1 MQGYN
6 FAKMKEKDIVL
17 SSFEEIKKGDF
28 VGITQTQNPKNRPF
42 SVIIHSIRTGKQ
54 LRNNVAFLRSQFD
67 KEKQQALKLKLP
79 HFTPSGIFSVR
90 NDSGLQEFSGLLHFD
105 LDKLEDVEKTKL
117 MLIDKL
123 GDYLHAMFTSPRGNG
138 LKVFFVTSND
148 ITHRKATFEMLSKFF
163 TKNNLKIDAACK
175 DVARTCFY
183 SHDPEAYYNEFSKPI
198 IPPNMSDIETF
209 ELLINAIP
217 RQHNISFNGGNRNN
231 FIFYLACACNR
242 CGISQETTLQECS
255 KLVAEDFTI
264 AEIQRAVK
272 NGYAKSQNEKG
283 KHPLKSHESTL
294 QTVHTAETALL
305 EGLKK
310 AYKDLGVQIEKLE
323 RLNLTTK

>member
-1 MQGYN
+1 
-6 FAKMKEKDIVL
+6 MKEKDIIL

-42 SVIIHSIRTGKQ
+42 SVIIQSIRTGVQ
-54 LRNNVAFLRSQFD
+54 LKNKVEFLRSQFD
-67 KEKQQALKLKLP
+67 KETQQALKRNLP
-79 HFTPSGIFSVR
+79 HFTPSGVFSVR

-123 GDYLHAMFTSPRGNG
+123 GDYLHALFTSPRGNG
-138 LKVFFVTSND
+138 LKIFFVTSND
-148 ITHRKATFEMLSKFF
+148 ILHRKATFEMLSKFF
-163 TKNNLKIDAACK
+163 QKNNLKIDAACK

-183 SHDPEAYYNEFSKPI
+183 SHDPEAYYNPTSNAI

-217 RQHNISFNGGNRNN
+217 RQHNISFSGGNRNN
-231 FIFYLACACNR
+231 FVFYLACACNR

-255 KLVAEDFTI
+255 KLVAEDFTF
-264 AEIQRAVK
+264 AEIEKTVK
-272 NGYAKSQNEKG
+272 NGYAKSASEKG
-283 KHPLKSHESTL
+283 NNPLKSHSTP
-294 QTVHTAETALL
+294 QTVHESKPQTVQDAISAQIEIVNKKYKELGAE
-305 EGLKK
+305 
-310 AYKDLGVQIEKLE
+310 IEKLE
-323 RLNLTTK
+323 RLKLTI